1 MHGIAIKNKHKLLSF
16 LKELA
21 NINFSEVIIIIKGE
35 DNYGKFK
42 EIFDRH
48 NFKQND
54 NTHRRRGHGKKTS
67 K

>member
-1 MHGIAIKNKHKLLSF
+1 MWMHGITIKNKHKLLSF

-42 EIFDRH
+42 D
-48 NFKQND
+48 KAM
-54 NTHRRRGHGKKTS
+54 THTRDAPRSETQRRCWHGF
-67 K
+67 